1 MDYNYN
7 GISSLIPYR
16 FPVYWLVIVPRI
28 LTINPP
34 SVFQPI
40 INQPLW
46 YIVFIAYM
54 DYNKYIYI
62 YTYIPIY
69 IYVSIIIHH
78 NFWFVSWKPHHC
90 AIFLVKQQRNAT
102 SSDAREKLQGP
113 QRLWRLWP
121 LPITLKKR
129 EASPQ
134 RTRDLD
140 HQKIGSP
147 RPFCNDSLI

>member
-16 FPVYWLVIVPRI
+16 FPVYWLVIVHLI

-54 DYNKYIYI
+54 DYNKYIYTH
-62 YTYIPIY
+62 TYLY
-69 IYVSIIIHH
+69 IYMYPS
-78 NFWFVSWKPHHC
+78 
-90 AIFLVKQQRNAT
+90 
-102 SSDAREKLQGP
+102 
-113 QRLWRLWP
+113 
-121 LPITLKKR
+121 
-129 EASPQ
+129 
-134 RTRDLD
+134 
-140 HQKIGSP
+140 
-147 RPFCNDSLI
+147 